1 MPVSWESGWRFCA
14 TGSCREGI
22 CALIARPSGE
32 SALSVGQLYREE
44 GWLTKRMGK
53 ERKEGLPY
61 EKFMRMGA
69 EALTDAEL
77 LAILLRTGPAPGR
90 EAAASHR
97 DCPALGLAETLLS
110 LPENARGGI
119 AGLAQLSVPQL
130 MQVKGIGEVKAV
142 RICCLSEFSRR
153 FGLEQRGTLPAFPDP
168 ACAARYCRPLFE
180 GSLGEVEKV
189 VLLLLDTKGRLLH
202 EMVLTVGTVNLSLI
216 SPREVFLQALKYSA
230 VHFILLHNHPSGD
243 ARPSREDAEI
253 TKELS
258 ELGRMM
264 RIEMLDHIILGGQ
277 EYYSFREKGL
287 L

>member
-69 EALTDAEL
+69 EALTDAVL

-142 RICCLSEFSRR
+142 RICCLSEFARR
-153 FGLEQRGTLPAFPDP
+153 FGLEQSGR
-168 ACAARYCRPLFE
+168 CRRFLTRRVRRVTA
-180 GSLGEVEKV
+180 GRSLKEALERWKRWSCCFWIRKAGFC
-189 VLLLLDTKGRLLH
+189 TKW
-202 EMVLTVGTVNLSLI
+202 S
-216 SPREVFLQALKYSA
+216 SP
-230 VHFILLHNHPSGD
+230 
-243 ARPSREDAEI
+243 
-253 TKELS
+253 
-258 ELGRMM
+258 
-264 RIEMLDHIILGGQ
+264 
-277 EYYSFREKGL
+277 
-287 L
+287 